1 MNLEKN
7 AADVSVYDFTH
18 YRGDTLILPLDVFDN
33 ANEPV
38 DLSDW
43 TVSAWV
49 KPTVGEPFELVCEV
63 SGNRV
68 DVIVSHESTKSAT
81 WRKAK
86 YDVQMRHGVQVKTLL
101 CGSMTLIDD
110 VAP

>member
-18 YRGDTLILPLDVFDN
+18 YRGDTLVLPLDVFDSDN
-33 ANEPV
+33 TPV

-43 TVSAWV
+43 AVSAWV
-49 KPTVGEPFELVCEV
+49 KPNGGEPFELLCEV
-63 SGNRV
+63 RGNHV
-68 DVIVSHESTKSAT
+68 DVIIAHESTKSAT

-86 YDVQMRHGVQVKTLL
+86 YDVQMRYGATVKTLL
-101 CGSMTLIDD
+101 CGTIQLIGDIT
-110 VAP
+110 P